1 MHRAKRVVR
10 ALAGG
15 WLAVQLSAFAAV
27 PVGLC
32 LLPAP
37 VAAAA
42 DADCCPNAGPGHV
55 CPMRHSPAGART
67 CRVVRACG
75 AADAALLSLSGG
87 VVGVPIAPAGAS
99 RPLAASGLVPPST
112 AAPVARPAFPEPP
125 PPRA

>member
-10 ALAGG
+10 AVAGG

-32 LLPAP
+32 LMPAP

-55 CPMRHSPAGART
+55 CPMRHAPAGART
-67 CRVVRACG
+67 CRMTRACG
-75 AADAALLSLSGG
+75 TADAALLSLSGG
-87 VVGVPIAPAGAS
+87 FAGVLTAPVGGS
-99 RPLAASGLVPPST
+99 QPLAASRFVPPST
-112 AAPVARPAFPEPP
+112 AAPVVRPAFPEPP